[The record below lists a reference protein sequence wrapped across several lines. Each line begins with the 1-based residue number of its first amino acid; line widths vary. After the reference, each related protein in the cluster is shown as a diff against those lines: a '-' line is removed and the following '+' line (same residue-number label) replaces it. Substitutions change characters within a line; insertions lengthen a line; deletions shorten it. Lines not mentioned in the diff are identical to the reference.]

1 MKVVIILNQKQDI
14 LLKYFRDG
22 QSQRSI
28 AREVGVDK
36 KTVSSYI
43 KNYERNLEQVLDQ
56 NGPLEKGELIQ
67 SLIDPPKYTS
77 SKRTKRVLTEEI
89 NEKIEAF
96 LQENELKRQRGLHKQ
111 TKKMIDIHE
120 ALEQEGFTISYS
132 TVRNKITEIARKA
145 KEAYIKASYRPGVV
159 CEFDWGEV
167 HIVIKGKRRKLQMAV
182 FTSAY
187 GNYRKAYLFTKQNT
201 ECFQEAH
208 ALFFEQIGGVYQ
220 TMVYDNMKVAV
231 KKFVGYEKEPTEAL
245 LKLSLYYLFKFRFCN
260 VRAGNEKGHVE
271 KSVDVIR
278 RKAFAFQDTFETL
291 EEANQYLL
299 EVCDRLNRKPM
310 KYKENQTAEQ
320 LLEIEKKALL
330 LTRPPFDAARIT
342 ELRVDKYSTVVVDQ
356 NRYSIPDHLVGEFV
370 KVKVY
375 STRIL
380 CSYQEEKIAGHHR
393 LTGNHEWSLE
403 LDHYLKTLKRK
414 PGALADSTALQQ
426 ANQKIKNIYTQ
437 YYTTNPREFVDLI
450 HFIKDGTSIEK
461 VEESINKLRKINPQH
476 VTTDKI
482 KVLCEKSDLPPLS
495 PLKSKESLDIQ
506 LRAEDNIKMYDALFQ
521 TQLVGAKE
529 AIA

>member
-1 MKVVIILNQKQDI
+1 MIILKQKQDI

-43 KNYERNLEQVLDQ
+43 KNYERNLKKVLDQ

-67 SLIDPPKYTS
+67 SLIDSPKYTS

-89 NEKIEAF
+89 NEKIQGF

-120 ALEQEGFTISYS
+120 ALELEGFTISYS

-145 KEAYIKASYRPGVV
+145 KEAYIKASYKPGVV

-167 HIVIKGKRRKLQMAV
+167 NIVIKGKRKKLQLAV

-208 ALFFEQIGGVYQ
+208 ALFFEQVGGVYQ

-231 KKFVGYEKEPTEAL
+231 KKFVGHEKEPTDAL

-271 KSVDVIR
+271 RSVEVIR

-299 EVCDRLNRKPM
+299 EVCDKLNRKPM

-356 NRYSIPDHLVGEFV
+356 NRYSVPDHLVDEFV
-370 KVKVY
+370 KVKIY
-375 STRIL
+375 STRVL
-380 CSYQEEKIAGHHR
+380 CSYQEEKIAEHHR

-426 ANQKIKNIYTQ
+426 ADQKIKNIYTQ

-450 HFIKDGTSIEK
+450 HYIKEGTSIEK
-461 VEESINKLRKINPQH
+461 IEESINELRKINPQH

-482 KVLCEKSDLPPLS
+482 KVICEKRTDLPPLS
-495 PLKSKESLDIQ
+495 PLQSKESLDIQ
-506 LRAEDNIKMYDALFQ
+506 LHSEENIKMYDVLFQ